1 EGDDS
6 GDGQEGD
13 GSEDGQDGDDSGDSQ
28 DGETSDDGEVT
39 YSYLED
45 YGSGIVVRSDSSE
58 LLDKTLS
65 VELLPDSELIDLPH
79 DLYNIEVLD
88 EEGNEYE
95 LTHPVT
101 VTVPANGS
109 VASVYYLGEN
119 GEVLEEVS
127 YSEEDGHVSFEAS
140 DFSQYAVAYEEGT
153 YANKDGSEDKNGDAP
168 AAASADSG
176 EKRTAPANDVAE
188 QEDDTASGEQASG
201 DQASDEQV
209 SGEKGTAPAN
219 DVAGQEDDTASGEQ
233 TSDEQVSGEKAE

>member
-1 EGDDS
+1 ESAILLLEGYWLRYVV
-6 GDGQEGD
+6 ENRFT
-13 GSEDGQDGDDSGDSQ
+13 EPAEQDVFGRI
-28 DGETSDDGEVT
+28 T
-39 YSYLED
+39 
-45 YGSGIVVRSDSSE
+45 
-58 LLDKTLS
+58 
-65 VELLPDSELIDLPH
+65 PDSELIDLPH

-153 YANKDGSEDKNGDAP
+153 YANKDGSEDKNAAAP
-168 AAASADSG
+168 ADDSAERG
-176 EKRTAPANDVAE
+176 ETSNATENEEDE
-188 QEDDTASGEQASG
+188 QEDDNASGEQASG

-209 SGEKGTAPAN
+209 TGEKGTAPAN

-233 TSDEQVSGEKAE
+233 TSDEQVSGEKAEEL